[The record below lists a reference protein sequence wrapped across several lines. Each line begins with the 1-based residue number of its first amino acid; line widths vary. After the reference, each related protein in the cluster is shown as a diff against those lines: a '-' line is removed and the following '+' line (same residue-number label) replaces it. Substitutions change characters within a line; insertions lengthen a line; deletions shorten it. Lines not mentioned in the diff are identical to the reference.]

1 MHIIKHHLQLAYQ
14 QVKADKDSHSMGGLK
29 SASNAVRKAT
39 EELVKAAQATPK
51 KTPYVRVKKDIFKE
65 VFFIQFENCI

>member
-1 MHIIKHHLQLAYQ
+1 M
-14 QVKADKDSHSMGGLK
+14 KADKDSHSMGGLK

-65 VFFIQFENCI
+65 VYFSII

>member
-1 MHIIKHHLQLAYQ
+1 MIKLHNNQPVYR

-65 VFFIQFENCI
+65 VYFSII